1 MVSKKK
7 KLNIHIF
14 QHVKSDIPKNI
25 SDWLDMRGHSYEVTK
40 FPLDPT
46 LPDVEDIDWL
56 IVLGGPM
63 SVHDEANISWLKSE
77 KDFIKKMIDAQKP
90 ILGFCL
96 GGQLVAEALGA
107 TVYKS
112 KLPEIGWHPV
122 YTKRGFGNNKIFKYF
137 PDTFTAFHWHSE
149 AFTLPE
155 GAKVVA
161 SSPACENQIIVYNNN
176 VLAIQC
182 HLELDPEIIE
192 KFITKSADS
201 LVKDEYIQSAEEI
214 RDNMN
219 YALISNDLLN
229 EVLSKM
235 EKEARAARRKIIKEQ
250 DLALN

>member
-7 KLNIHIF
+7 RLNVHIF
-14 QHVKSDIPKNI
+14 QHVKSDLPQSITE
-25 SDWLDMRGHSYEVTK
+25 WLEMRGHSYEVTK
-40 FPLDPT
+40 FPLDPK
-46 LPDVEDIDWL
+46 LPEMDDFDWL

-63 SVHDEANISWLKSE
+63 SVHDEDSIPWLKTE
-77 KDFIKKMIDAQKP
+77 KEFIKQAIASEKP

-107 TVYKS
+107 NVYKS

-149 AFTLPE
+149 SFSLPE

-161 SSPACENQIIVYNNN
+161 SSPACENQIIVYNSNI
-176 VLAIQC
+176 VAMQC
-182 HLELDPEIIE
+182 HLELDTEIIE
-192 KFITKSADS
+192 KYLSKSADS
-201 LVKDEYIQSAEEI
+201 LIKEDYIQSADEI
-214 RDNMN
+214 RSNMN
-219 YALISNDLLN
+219 YAHISNDLLR

-235 EKEARAARRKIIKEQ
+235 EKEARAVRRKLNKEE
-250 DLALN
+250 LELS